1 MRRIVLATAAT
12 FAILTAGSLAP
23 NRVGAMTVT
32 IPTGLQAAIDT
43 TTLLEDVAVVCRRVC
58 GVYAVC
64 RDAGGLRLITATTVA
79 TAITAAAPTIT
90 VATTGPGGLGGCGK
104 LSDARQ
110 RAV

>member
-32 IPTGLQAAIDT
+32 IPTGLQAAIET

-58 GVYAVC
+58 LCTEMPADC
-64 RDAGGLRLITATTVA
+64 ALLRLLRWLRLLRRRPLLLRWLLPALAALVA
-79 TAITAAAPTIT
+79 
-90 VATTGPGGLGGCGK
+90 VV
-104 LSDARQ
+104 S
-110 RAV
+110 

>member
-43 TTLLEDVAVVCRRVC
+43 TTLLEDVLSAAESAVYTA
-58 GVYAVC
+58 VY

>member
-12 FAILTAGSLAP
+12 FAILTAGSFAP

-43 TTLLEDVAVVCRRVC
+43 TTLLRMWPSSAAESAVYTA
-58 GVYAVC
+58 VY

-110 RAV
+110 R